1 MEFEIFLFGLVMLVL
16 IALTAYLVVR
26 AMRSSEKPA
35 EIEHRMRELYV
46 RMDELLD
53 ATEAYVEESKEE
65 IEARLEYIE
74 SLVYKL
80 ENTGRSSDYTVYEE
94 VVQRPEPPKPKPKKS
109 KFDSS
114 LSSPKSTIDE
124 EFSSKIRELSGTG
137 ATPGNIAEELG
148 SSKGAVEFVLNLM
161 GKDKK

>member
-1 MEFEIFLFGLVMLVL
+1 MGFEIFLFGLVMLVL

-35 EIEHRMRELYV
+35 EIEHRMRELYI

-74 SLVYKL
+74 NLVYRI
-80 ENTGRSSDYTVYEE
+80 ENAGGKHEYVVYDETP
-94 VVQRPEPPKPKPKKS
+94 VRPEPPTPKPKKTRFEPS
-109 KFDSS
+109 NP
-114 LSSPKSTIDE
+114 SPKSMIDE
-124 EFSSKIRELSGTG
+124 EFSSKIREMSGSG
-137 ATPGNIAEELG
+137 ASSVNIAEELG